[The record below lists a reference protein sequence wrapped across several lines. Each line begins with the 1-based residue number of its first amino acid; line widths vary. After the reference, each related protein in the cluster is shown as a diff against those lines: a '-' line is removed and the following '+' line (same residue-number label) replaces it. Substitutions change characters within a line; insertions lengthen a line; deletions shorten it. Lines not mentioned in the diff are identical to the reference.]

1 MIPCQYIEY
10 DIYATIKLL
19 YKLFTKEARSMRGNM
34 LEEQMDFFEQNNLKV
49 CRRLAKVLL
58 WITLVFPVLFLATA
72 AGAFQIQYK
81 DLAVLSVIGCIC
93 TIGPTILQK
102 IGIPVEIMKYVS
114 VLAVGFVVMLLG
126 GNSAIGIYMTYGLA
140 MLFSCMFYDRKFTLR
155 IAIISYF
162 FLIASLYLRSLNVRQ
177 IEYPTNMEWF
187 ITRSMGF
194 TIEQV
199 IMGVVFV
206 NIAGA
211 SRALLENLH
220 SAEQVAAVVET
231 CGKVS
236 SELVSM
242 TEQLAENMKESRR
255 ANRSIVNS
263 AEDTTED
270 CNRSL
275 LHVNSMND
283 SVGEMVKSIATID
296 ERTKEML
303 EISDDIWRRMES
315 YVEIMDYAVES
326 MRDIEKKANLTGES
340 VQNLEKV
347 IAEISAF
354 AGEISEITAQTNMLA
369 LNASIE
375 AARAGEQGKG
385 FSVVAEEIRVL
396 AEHSKSASTSI
407 KTVVDNVLAMLDG
420 VKQSNAQ
427 NLISV
432 DAGISH
438 ISNARQEAK
447 ELGKLQADSRGKT
460 EQIATNSEQ
469 TNQHSLQ
476 VREMAEQM
484 ADLVQNSLN
493 RADSIVDEATNQE
506 KITDMTEQTFSNVE
520 QIAKELYELSQFDRE
535 NSVKE

>member
-1 MIPCQYIEY
+1 
-10 DIYATIKLL
+10 
-19 YKLFTKEARSMRGNM
+19 M

-49 CRRLAKVLL
+49 CKRLAKVLL
-58 WITLVFPVLFLATA
+58 WMTLVFPVLFLATA
-72 AGAFQIQYK
+72 AGAFQIQYN
-81 DLAVLSVIGCIC
+81 DLAILSAIGCVC

-102 IGIPVEIMKYVS
+102 IGIPVGIMKYVS
-114 VLAVGFVVMLLG
+114 VLAVGFIVMLLG
-126 GNSAIGIYMTYGLA
+126 GNSAVGIYMTYGLA

-155 IAIISYF
+155 VAIISYF

-187 ITRSMGF
+187 LTRSLGF
-194 TIEQV
+194 TIEQIV
-199 IMGVVFV
+199 MGVVFV

-255 ANRSIVNS
+255 ANQSIVGS

-275 LHVNSMND
+275 RHVNSMKD
-283 SVGEMVKSIATID
+283 SVGEMVKSIGMID

-303 EISDDIWRRMES
+303 EISDDIWQRMES

-347 IAEISAF
+347 IGEISAF

-375 AARAGEQGKG
+375 AAHAGEQGKG

-396 AEHSKSASTSI
+396 AEHSKDASTSI
-407 KTVVDNVLAMLDG
+407 KTVVDNVLTMLDD
-420 VKQSNAQ
+420 VKQSNTQ

-432 DAGISH
+432 DAGITH
-438 ISNARQEAK
+438 ISDARQQAK

-460 EQIATNSEQ
+460 EQIAENSEQ

-493 RADSIVDEATNQE
+493 RADTIVDEANNQE
-506 KITDMTEQTFSNVE
+506 KITDMTSQTFSNVE
-520 QIAKELYELSQFDRE
+520 QIAKELYELSQFDQTDETNGE
-535 NSVKE
+535 NHVSDI